1 MKNIIYTTI
10 LFVSLSLNSQDWI
23 NDSNCDSQSYE
34 ILNEAITHLANLEQL
49 TALGMAKAAH
59 MADSGCECAKLV
71 IAATSTTNPNLGTRK
86 AKLDAVNVQLLSPE
100 EKAWYDL
107 LVETTKGEEN
117 TWSDVYANAVE
128 KFSDS
133 PLINWVGIS
142 GGNWDGYMAFSKNF
156 PDNASAALNMV
167 AYGYAYGQYGDSPDF
182 EAAYDAISKSRALHN
197 GPNALDSKAEIAA
210 MEGDY
215 QKAFNNQFKARDFAF
230 FASPYDAKLRTYWRT
245 VNKDDLSNYLKD
257 AQSKLQEAI
266 TTGNLEE
273 YKKYVAEDIDLVTG
287 DSNLGE
293 FYVYSDEDVTRE
305 RNFTWDS
312 FDLKDMEVHFM
323 PDMTMAVITFYAQG
337 SYTFTDSK
345 ENVKYSTRAS
355 SVWIAVEDGSWKS
368 VHSNW
373 APMKDGEGIPGE

>member
-1 MKNIIYTTI
+1 
-10 LFVSLSLNSQDWI
+10 
-23 NDSNCDSQSYE
+23 
-34 ILNEAITHLANLEQL
+34 
-49 TALGMAKAAH
+49 
-59 MADSGCECAKLV
+59 
-71 IAATSTTNPNLGTRK
+71 
-86 AKLDAVNVQLLSPE
+86 
-100 EKAWYDL
+100 
-107 LVETTKGEEN
+107 
-117 TWSDVYANAVE
+117 
-128 KFSDS
+128 
-133 PLINWVGIS
+133 
-142 GGNWDGYMAFSKNF
+142 
-156 PDNASAALNMV
+156 
-167 AYGYAYGQYGDSPDF
+167 
-182 EAAYDAISKSRALHN
+182 
-197 GPNALDSKAEIAA
+197 